1 VAAIELEQ
9 PHVFS
14 RAGDRLV
21 QRESPLA
28 VRGMDTRAP
37 QRAISVIV
45 PRPAQPFAG
54 IQLVR
59 GGTVVA
65 TRSFGQPPAS
75 ATAAAAPSL
84 ARRADGT
91 LLLRWGSPTAPALV
105 RYTADDGRTWTV
117 LGVDVLGGALSVDA
131 AGLPDGAGRFE
142 VTTADSLAP
151 AARVAAP

>member
-1 VAAIELEQ
+1 V
-9 PHVFS
+9 
-14 RAGDRLV
+14 GDRLV

-28 VRGMDTRAP
+28 VRGMETRAP
-37 QRAISVIV
+37 QWAISAIV

-54 IQLVR
+54 IRLVR

-65 TRSFGQPPAS
+65 TRSFGQSAP

-84 ARRADGT
+84 ARQADGT
-91 LLLRWGSPTAPALV
+91 LLLSWGSPKAPALV
-105 RYTADDGRTWTV
+105 RYTADGGRTWTV

-142 VTTADSLAP
+142 ITTADSVAP
-151 AARVAAP
+151 APRVAAP